1 VRRTTLS
8 PPESAIGL
16 TGQIV
21 VRNGAIDRF
30 SALRADFTPEGV
42 DVIWDRRSGDRRR
55 PSSDLSQA
63 AERRRQDRRG
73 PIPASWTLLDFVV
86 VPDRTGSS

>member
-1 VRRTTLS
+1 VT
-8 PPESAIGL
+8 PAESTIGL

-21 VRNGAIDRF
+21 VRNGAFDRF

-55 PSSDLSQA
+55 PSSDLSPA
-63 AERRRQDRRG
+63 GERRRQDRRG

-86 VPDRTGSS
+86 VPAHAASS